1 MKKLLLFALLMS
13 LPLVGCSLF
22 EGDPEPGPNE
32 ISGSTADV
40 EYAKQGTQYYV
51 YASLDGIDLGAEL
64 DTCYITKN
72 DNGIVTVVLK
82 IDVSK
87 VDPILKAFIPKDRLD
102 SEGNINTELHFKA
115 TSEGIQDYYYSNGN
129 FDKPFTII
137 KHDWGVGQK
146 WSFTTDD
153 GKTINREVTEK
164 TGKDEWPLG
173 FFLIKTVKTEETNP
187 GVEGVSRVIF
197 RTNHKFGLVYLEY
210 QLVTGQNIKI
220 SIF

>member
-1 MKKLLLFALLMS
+1 MILFICGFIN
-13 LPLVGCSLF
+13 V
-22 EGDPEPGPNE
+22 
-32 ISGSTADV
+32 
-40 EYAKQGTQYYV
+40 QGT
-51 YASLDGIDLGAEL
+51 I
-64 DTCYITKN
+64 YI
-72 DNGIVTVVLK
+72 
-82 IDVSK
+82 
-87 VDPILKAFIPKDRLD
+87 
-102 SEGNINTELHFKA
+102 NI
-115 TSEGIQDYYYSNGN
+115 
-129 FDKPFTII
+129 FTII